1 MVYIRAV
8 SGKDVGWVVFLFIK
22 DLGGGS
28 DWTPENSKMSSW
40 LTTSPLAHR
49 AAFAARDYV
58 CTEKEGRAQQQSDG
72 VRFCVVGKRI
82 TLPQVMEKS
91 TFESRAFLFSPS
103 QQGGKGVF
111 ITFFFLLFGINLQNI
126 SIFYCSSRCC
136 HPSVLNCK
144 SRRSPF
150 DRSVA
155 PSRYCAGKRESH
167 SFIIKNLLE
176 RAGCWSRLRLLFLC
190 LGDFSSQLVGSFTS
204 SPIERKSFVGNN

>member
-58 CTEKEGRAQQQSDG
+58 CTEKEGGAQQQSDG

-111 ITFFFLLFGINLQNI
+111 ITFFSISLELIYKTFQYFIVPADVAIRVCWTVNLGVHLSTVQWPLHAIAQENEKAILLL
-126 SIFYCSSRCC
+126 
-136 HPSVLNCK
+136 
-144 SRRSPF
+144 
-150 DRSVA
+150 
-155 PSRYCAGKRESH
+155 
-167 SFIIKNLLE
+167 
-176 RAGCWSRLRLLFLC
+176 
-190 LGDFSSQLVGSFTS
+190 
-204 SPIERKSFVGNN
+204 

>member
-1 MVYIRAV
+1 
-8 SGKDVGWVVFLFIK
+8 
-22 DLGGGS
+22 
-28 DWTPENSKMSSW
+28 MSSW

-58 CTEKEGRAQQQSDG
+58 CTEKEGGAQQQSDG

-111 ITFFFLLFGINLQNI
+111 ITFFSFSLELIYKTFQYFIVPADVAIRVCWTVNLGVHLSTVQWPLHAIAQENEKAILLLYRI
-126 SIFYCSSRCC
+126 S
-136 HPSVLNCK
+136 LN
-144 SRRSPF
+144 
-150 DRSVA
+150 A
-155 PSRYCAGKRESH
+155 PGVDPGC
-167 SFIIKNLLE
+167 LL
-176 RAGCWSRLRLLFLC
+176 LLFLC